1 VLKQDQLDHNIG
13 GIALGGGQVNLMKN
27 NPFLLEGGN
36 CAGILCP
43 MEESQGCLWQIQA
56 LSSAKGDEVK
66 LNDVTSSIIS
76 VSSQVLQSTV
86 K

>member
-1 VLKQDQLDHNIG
+1 
-13 GIALGGGQVNLMKN
+13 MKN

-66 LNDVTSSIIS
+66 LIDVTSSIIN
-76 VSSQVLQSTV
+76 VS
-86 K
+86 